1 MNYTFMSEYSL
12 YEILEDS
19 VNYEITEYLGG
30 YHIKVEYPNGYG
42 ASIAKHDSSY
52 GRSEDLWELAVLHNG
67 EIAYNTSITSDVVGY
82 LDDDEV
88 VSFCHTIRDWDKNG
102 NPTNGWSFED
112 EWFYYE
118 CYETHYQ
125 QEQDEEM
132 NRKAEEEANEDYRKW
147 CEEHWEELDEYE
159 KMMYEIEFCEKTI
172 EDEDEWYDD
181 EQSDAE

>member
-12 YEILEDS
+12 YKILEDS

-88 VSFCHTIRDWDKNG
+88 VSFCHTIRDWDENG
-102 NPTNGWSFED
+102 NPTDGWSFED

-118 CYETHYQ
+118 CHETHYQ

-132 NRKAEEEANEDYRKW
+132 INLAAEEVYEDYKKW
-147 CEEHWEELDEYE
+147 CEEHWEELNEHQ
-159 KMMYEIEFCEKTI
+159 KMMY